1 MILIYRFIINAF
13 FPLIVIIIFFRT
25 WYKKEDKKRFKEKI
39 FSTSLNVVKN
49 YKKKLIW
56 FHVASI
62 GELKSIVPLI
72 KKLNKNN
79 KYAFLITTVTLSSAQ
94 LIANNLFNQKNIT
107 HRFFPIDK
115 LGLVK
120 KFLNS
125 WSPNLIIFVDS
136 EIWPNFLLEI
146 KKRKI
151 PLILLNSRITKKT
164 FLRWSKI
171 PETAKKIFASFDL
184 CLPSS
189 PESKYYLEKFKV
201 KNIKYF
207 GNLKFTSE
215 NELNNLNFKNKEIL
229 SNRKFWCAISTHKGE
244 DLFCIKTH
252 LNLKVNHKTII
263 TIIIPRHIDRVKDI
277 KLSCKNLNLTSQIL
291 SDGELINPDKE
302 IIIINSYGVISSY
315 LRLCKSVFIG
325 KSMIKKLDAVGGQ
338 NPIEAAKMGCKIYHG
353 PYVRNFKDVYEL
365 LNKYKISEE
374 INNDI
379 ELSNKLEIDLKTFN
393 EIKNEKIIIINN
405 LGEKILNDTY
415 EELVKIL
422 NK

>member
-151 PLILLNSRITKKT
+151 PLILLNGRITKKT

-215 NELNNLNFKNKEIL
+215 NELNNLNFKT
-229 SNRKFWCAISTHKGE
+229 RRF
-244 DLFCIKTH
+244 
-252 LNLKVNHKTII
+252 
-263 TIIIPRHIDRVKDI
+263 
-277 KLSCKNLNLTSQIL
+277 
-291 SDGELINPDKE
+291 
-302 IIIINSYGVISSY
+302 
-315 LRLCKSVFIG
+315 
-325 KSMIKKLDAVGGQ
+325 
-338 NPIEAAKMGCKIYHG
+338 
-353 PYVRNFKDVYEL
+353 
-365 LNKYKISEE
+365 
-374 INNDI
+374 
-379 ELSNKLEIDLKTFN
+379 
-393 EIKNEKIIIINN
+393 
-405 LGEKILNDTY
+405 
-415 EELVKIL
+415 
-422 NK
+422 

>member
-1 MILIYRFIINAF
+1 M
-13 FPLIVIIIFFRT
+13 
-25 WYKKEDKKRFKEKI
+25 
-39 FSTSLNVVKN
+39 
-49 YKKKLIW
+49 
-56 FHVASI
+56 
-62 GELKSIVPLI
+62 
-72 KKLNKNN
+72 
-79 KYAFLITTVTLSSAQ
+79 
-94 LIANNLFNQKNIT
+94 
-107 HRFFPIDK
+107 
-115 LGLVK
+115 
-120 KFLNS
+120 
-125 WSPNLIIFVDS
+125 
-136 EIWPNFLLEI
+136 
-146 KKRKI
+146 
-151 PLILLNSRITKKT
+151 
-164 FLRWSKI
+164 
-171 PETAKKIFASFDL
+171 
-184 CLPSS
+184 
-189 PESKYYLEKFKV
+189 
-201 KNIKYF
+201 
-207 GNLKFTSE
+207 
-215 NELNNLNFKNKEIL
+215 
-229 SNRKFWCAISTHKGE
+229 
-244 DLFCIKTH
+244 
-252 LNLKVNHKTII
+252 
-263 TIIIPRHIDRVKDI
+263 
-277 KLSCKNLNLTSQIL
+277 NLTSQIL